1 MLSPATR
8 RILLGLNNGKCVSG
22 RAVSVRQQCFSHL
35 RQTSLSSNLYPTSY
49 LISQSQCWLSFIFLN
64 KKETSST
71 TVNADGIYKTTLSG
85 PSGVKNDISMLKSK

>member
-22 RAVSVRQQCFSHL
+22 RAASVRQQCFSHL